1 MTSLF
6 FWDKLFF
13 KKNLAQPAPIKGLSP
28 GLVGDILIP
37 SCLLIF
43 LLKAPQLRPHP
54 VPQVRSPR
62 SAGVHLSPDTL
73 SL

>member
-6 FWDKLFF
+6 FWDKLFL

-28 GLVGDILIP
+28 GLVGDITLIP

-43 LLKAPQLRPHP
+43 SPQGP
-54 VPQVRSPR
+54 
-62 SAGVHLSPDTL
+62 SA
-73 SL
+73 